1 MIQVS
6 LADASKGT
14 RNYKDLFLQN
24 GDTFYVPPP
33 AAARAY
39 ILGEVRKPGAYEIQS
54 DTYSLI
60 DLLSD
65 AGGKNADTASGFI
78 YIVRDYGGKTMM
90 AKCRFKDLFKGKVVN
105 MLLMPGDRVFL
116 SATPLE
122 SYNRVVRQFLP
133 TFQLLSLGA
142 SFANDVK

>member
-1 MIQVS
+1 M
-6 LADASKGT
+6 
-14 RNYKDLFLQN
+14 
-24 GDTFYVPPP
+24 PPP
-33 AAARAY
+33 ASARAY

-54 DTYSLI
+54 DSYSLI

-78 YIVRDYGGKTMM
+78 YIVRDYGSKTMM

-133 TFQLLSLGA
+133 TFQLLSMGA
-142 SFANDVK
+142 SFVKDVK